1 VNGQKSWGNAPETE
15 ESGKAGAMPQKRK
28 RAEKLGQCPR
38 NVKGQKSWGNAPEKE
53 KRQMIGSEEEYA
65 PVVCRFS
72 VFQNIYIR

>member
-1 VNGQKSWGNAPETE
+1 
-15 ESGKAGAMPQKRK
+15 MPQKCK

-38 NVKGQKSWGNAPEKE
+38 KE

-72 VFQNIYIR
+72 VSQNIYIR